1 MDNKNYVVYL
11 LVNTDN
17 NRTYVGITNNSTRRL
32 RQHNSEIKGGARYTT
47 SQKGDGEWEYYLH
60 ITNLTKSEALSLE
73 RTIKNKKGK
82 GKKPI
87 DKRLDIIKSLPDIQE
102 QIVYFDENINE
113 QL

>member
-47 SQKGDGEWEYYLH
+47 SQKGNGEW
-60 ITNLTKSEALSLE
+60 K
-73 RTIKNKKGK
+73 
-82 GKKPI
+82 
-87 DKRLDIIKSLPDIQE
+87 
-102 QIVYFDENINE
+102 
-113 QL
+113 